1 MIEVK
6 GLVKTYGT
14 KRAVDGVTAR
24 ALLGAWESGRSAL
37 RGAVSLAA

>member
-14 KRAVDGVTAR
+14 KRAVDGVTFSVKR
-24 ALLGAWESGRSAL
+24 GDILGFLGPT
-37 RGAVSLAA
+37 GAG